1 MRSTHTEDSES
12 DTRLLTSRKG
22 TNLLDTRQTS
32 DSESTQVASVVL
44 FDLTRELVLQ
54 ELHRRHGAIELID
67 MMLGEISDSTSS
79 IVIGTTRVGLNCT
92 SEQLDEGRFT
102 GSVRTNDGDT
112 RVELDIDIDI
122 LENDLGWGITESS
135 LVQLEQRRRDLF
147 WLGEPECL

>member
-1 MRSTHTEDSES
+1 MRSTHTEDSER

-44 FDLTRELVLQ
+44 FDLARELVLQ

-67 MMLGEISDSTSS
+67 MMLGEISDTTSS
-79 IVIGTTRVGLNCT
+79 IVVGTTRVGLNCT

-102 GSVRTNDGDT
+102 GSVRTDDGDT

-122 LENDLGWGITESS
+122 LENDLGRGVTESS
-135 LVQLEQRRRDLF
+135 LVQLKQRGRDLF
-147 WLGEPECL
+147 WLGESECL

>member
-54 ELHRRHGAIELID
+54 ELYRRHGAVQLVD
-67 MMLGEISDSTSS
+67 MMLGEISDTTSS
-79 IVIGTTRVGLNCT
+79 IVVGTTRIGLNGT
-92 SEQLDEGRFT
+92 GEQLDEGRFT
-102 GSVRTNDGDT
+102 SSIRTNDGDT
-112 RVELDIDIDI
+112 RVELYIDIDI
-122 LENDLGWGITESS
+122 LENDLGRGVTESG
-135 LVQLEQRRRDLF
+135 LVQLKQRRRDLF
-147 WLGEPECL
+147 WLGESESL

>member
-1 MRSTHTEDSES
+1 MRSTHTEDSER

-22 TNLLDTRQTS
+22 TNLLNTGQTS

-79 IVIGTTRVGLNCT
+79 IVIGTTRIGLNCT
-92 SEQLDEGRFT
+92 GKQLDEGRFT
-102 GSVRTNDGDT
+102 GSVRTDDGDT

-147 WLGEPECL
+147 WLREPECL